1 MMANLPKLLLFSA
14 LSAAVTFVAII
25 FVFTTASILES
36 FQLYPH
42 DAAGGFSL
50 FLIEVVIAFTAASV
64 GGLLC
69 MHRLCFGYWF
79 PGEKPPHHP
88 SARELQ

>member
-1 MMANLPKLLLFSA
+1 MANLPKLLLFSA

-50 FLIEVVIAFTAASV
+50 FLIEVVIAFMAASA
-64 GGLLC
+64 GGLFCLQRLWSERW
-69 MHRLCFGYWF
+69 HR
-79 PGEKPPHHP
+79 GE
-88 SARELQ
+88 R

>member
-1 MMANLPKLLLFSA
+1 MMAIFPKLLLSA
-14 LSAAVTFVAII
+14 LFAAATFFAII
-25 FVFTTASILES
+25 FIFTTTSIIES

-42 DAAGGFSL
+42 DATGGLAL